1 MAKLNSYSMHMVF
14 LLMII
19 IITSA
24 LVFAYPSR
32 QGMTNMD
39 NAAPLGWNMG
49 QGLAGKSWENKAD
62 QYAAKMGNQ
71 DTTSTY
77 GQYQGTPVPLQD
89 GQMFFFQNNQFK
101 PECCPSNYSTGAG
114 CACISSQQMNY
125 LNERGGNRTM
135 APSEY

>member
-1 MAKLNSYSMHMVF
+1 MHMVF

-101 PECCPSNYSTGAG
+101 PECCPSNYSTGSG
-114 CACISSQQMNY
+114 
-125 LNERGGNRTM
+125 
-135 APSEY
+135 